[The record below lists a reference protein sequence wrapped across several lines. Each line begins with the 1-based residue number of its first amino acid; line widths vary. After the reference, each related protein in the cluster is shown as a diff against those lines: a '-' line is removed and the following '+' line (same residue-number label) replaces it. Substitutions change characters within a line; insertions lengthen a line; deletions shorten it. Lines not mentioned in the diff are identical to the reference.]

1 MRVAPH
7 RRSALL
13 VLVVVVV
20 ATFSAPVFAHAYL
33 GESAPENGEQ
43 VGELPEEVVL
53 TFTGD
58 GVQVAEIEVTDGD
71 GEDVSGEAE
80 IDPDDTQVV
89 SAPIEDSEAGEGIY
103 TVQWEVLADDGHTTS
118 GSFFFSVG
126 DEEPDRE
133 HILDL
138 HVDEGEDDELAT
150 GEIPAKGGLL
160 LALVALVGMP
170 ITLLGAVYPVS
181 ERFRVSRE
189 KHDRRV
195 NTALFAA
202 AGLFFLSALALGLTQ
217 AAGATG
223 LSVSGIIAY
232 TGLDLGRAWLFQ
244 LVIGAALL
252 STLWVGRQG
261 RISTKGW
268 LCGAAVG
275 GVAALFAVSAT
286 SHSASF
292 EGVSGIVIHMGHL
305 VGGSLWV
312 GGLAV
317 LAVFVPSLL
326 RGHAESRTAA
336 AAIVRRFSVIA
347 TAGVVLAVASGFVL
361 TAWHVPD
368 LAALSGTIY
377 GQTLSIKI
385 ALVFGALG
393 LGGLNRFVLHRQL
406 RGEPGRLRAVLPDGG
421 ERSFGPRATSDHK
434 SDGSERERSERD
446 PRRTEER
453 SDGGER
459 SEATRSTSGVPSDGG
474 ERTTDSR
481 TSEDERSERDPLKNF
496 TRSVRLEVALL
507 VLVILVSG
515 VVTAAPTSSMAA
527 GDEAEWVT
535 LTEGDEPEVE
545 LALLP
550 SEEGP
555 NVLDVTI
562 TDSDGPVSPEDD
574 EVTLLM
580 REEGGSALPQMELEE
595 RGGGTYS
602 TVGSFANEG
611 TWELRVDFWH
621 DDEFVTETFEVE
633 VGDPDDEDEDDAD
646 EGQGGHDHGGDG
658 EPSLFAN
665 ALVIG
670 ALWTGLLGIAAMSY
684 EIARVREES

>member
-1 MRVAPH
+1 MRVAS
-7 RRSALL
+7 RRRLALF

-20 ATFSAPVFAHAYL
+20 ATFSTPVFAHAYL
-33 GESAPENGEQ
+33 GESSPENGEQ
-43 VGELPEEVVL
+43 VEELPEEVTL
-53 TFTGD
+53 SFTGD
-58 GVQVAEIEVTDGD
+58 GVQVAEIEVLDGD

-80 IDPDDTQVV
+80 IDHEDTQIVT
-89 SAPIEDSEAGEGIY
+89 APIEDTDADDGIY

-118 GSFFFSVG
+118 GSFFFGVG

-133 HILDL
+133 QIIDL
-138 HVDEGEDDELAT
+138 HLNDGEDEELAT

-170 ITLLGAVYPVS
+170 VTLLGAVYPVS
-181 ERFRVSRE
+181 ERFGVGRG
-189 KHDRRV
+189 KLDRRV
-195 NTALFAA
+195 NTALLGA
-202 AGLFFLSALALGLTQ
+202 AGLFVISAFALGLIQ

-244 LVIGAALL
+244 LAIGAALFG
-252 STLWVGRQG
+252 TLWAGRQG
-261 RISTKGW
+261 RIGRKKW
-268 LCGAAVG
+268 LGAAVVG
-275 GVAALFAVSAT
+275 GLAALVAVSAT

-305 VGGSLWV
+305 VGGALWV

-317 LAVFVPSLL
+317 LAVFVPPLL
-326 RGHAESRTAA
+326 RGHAEARTAA

-368 LAALSGTIY
+368 LAALSETIY
-377 GQTLSIKI
+377 GQALLVKI

-393 LGGLNRFVLHRQL
+393 LGGLNRFVLHRRL
-406 RGEPGRLRAVLPDGG
+406 RGESDRLPLVTDGG
-421 ERSFGPRATSDHK
+421 N
-434 SDGSERERSERD
+434 
-446 PRRTEER
+446 
-453 SDGGER
+453 
-459 SEATRSTSGVPSDGG
+459 
-474 ERTTDSR
+474 
-481 TSEDERSERDPLKNF
+481 PLKNF
-496 TRSVRLEVALL
+496 TRSVRLEVGLL

-515 VVTAAPTSSMAA
+515 VVTAAPTASMAA
-527 GDEAEWVT
+527 GDDPEWVT
-535 LTEGDEPEVE
+535 LTEGEEPEVE
-545 LALLP
+545 LALMP
-550 SEEGP
+550 GEEGP
-555 NVLDVTI
+555 NVLDVTV
-562 TDSDGPVSPEDD
+562 TDGGGPVSPEDG

-580 REEGGSALPQMELEE
+580 REEDGSALPQMELDD

-602 TVGSFANEG
+602 TVGSFASEG

-621 DDEFVTETFEVE
+621 DGEFVTETFEIE
-633 VGDPDDEDEDDAD
+633 IGDAD
-646 EGQGGHDHGGDG
+646 AADEEDADTGHGGHDHANG

-684 EIARVREES
+684 EIARVRNDP